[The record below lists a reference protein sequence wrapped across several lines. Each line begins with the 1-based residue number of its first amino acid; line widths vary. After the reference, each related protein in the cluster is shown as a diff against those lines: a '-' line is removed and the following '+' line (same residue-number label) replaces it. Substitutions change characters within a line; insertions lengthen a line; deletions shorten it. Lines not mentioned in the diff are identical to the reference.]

1 MFKPV
6 SPKVEFAKLEE
17 ETTKY
22 WKKNKIFEKSVTS
35 RPSDKRWT
43 FLDGPPFVTGM
54 PHYGSL
60 LSSLSKDLFGRY
72 WTMKGYRVR
81 RVWGWDGHGLPIE
94 NKVENELEI
103 KSKKDIEDVVGVKRF
118 IDECKHYVN
127 IVSGDWEWYV
137 DHIGRWVDFR
147 NAYKTWNT
155 DYMES
160 VMWVFKQM
168 YDKGF
173 VYKGLRVSLYC
184 PHCATP
190 ISNFEVAMDADN
202 YKEIQDDTTTYK
214 YKIEDLRLKIKD
226 KNVSGKAYFLAW
238 STTPWNKLVTTALA
252 VNPKMIY
259 SLVEQNGEQYIL
271 AKSTL
276 ATLGDKKTYKV
287 LKEIKG
293 SELVGMKFE
302 PHYDY
307 YKNKVAKG
315 VKVFE
320 IIPGD
325 FVTAEEGTGIV
336 TIAAYGE
343 EDMKVMREFNVHVE
357 MHLDEEG
364 HIKDEVPQ
372 FGGLYYLKANK
383 LVDEDLEKRG
393 LIYKITTQPHRVP
406 LCWRCH
412 TRLYYSPIDA
422 WFVNVQKLKPLMK
435 ETNEKVNWFPKHFKN
450 GRFLKSLENAPDWNI
465 SRNRYWGSPVPVWEC
480 ICGDRFVPGSIREL
494 EEASGQKIVD
504 LHKPEIDEVLV
515 TCKKCGKKAHR
526 VSEVLDSWIEA
537 GSASFA
543 ERHFPFDSSE
553 KLEDFFPPDFIS
565 EYTGQIRAWFYVL
578 HVIGAALYKEQAF
591 KNVTVTGVI
600 LGSDGR
606 KMSKNFKNYPD
617 PREMLEK
624 YGGDA
629 LRLYLLGSPVMH
641 GEDIL
646 ISEEQYKM
654 QVRSTMLILWNV
666 YNFFV
671 TYANLDGWNP
681 NTPSLRANAKQSQKE
696 IAALSRQVGTSRSD
710 ENMNVLDEWILS
722 LLEQLKID
730 VTKSLDGYDTVAAID
745 ALRLF
750 VTDFS
755 TWYIRRSRDRVGPS
769 APDQKDKDAFYQTCY
784 EVLTTV
790 CKLLAPIAPFV
801 TEEIYR
807 NLTDKESVHLA
818 DWPIRNE
825 NLEVRNEK
833 MVDEMKLLRK
843 IVELGHAARKKAGI
857 KLKQPLPFI
866 VININSTDDSLQ
878 NDQLDSLLKEEI
890 NIKKILVNEEAEE
903 MRKKGKWEMAED
915 GNIQVLISTELT
927 PELIAEGKARE
938 IVRSVQEER
947 KKLGT
952 SLDEY
957 VSVSLENWPAKFEK
971 YIKEQALVKE
981 LTKGEFG
988 VKRLEK

>member
-1 MFKPV
+1 MFKSV
-6 SPKVEFAKLEE
+6 SPKIDFAKQEE
-17 ETTKY
+17 ETITY
-22 WKKNKIFEKSVTS
+22 WKKNKTFEKSVSS
-35 RPSDKRWT
+35 RPANKRWT

-60 LSSLSKDLFGRY
+60 LSSLPKDVFGRY

-103 KSKKDIEDVVGVKRF
+103 KSKKDIEEIVGVKKF

-127 IVSGDWEWYV
+127 VISGDWEWYV
-137 DHIGRWVDFR
+137 EHIGRWVDFK
-147 NAYKTWNT
+147 NAYKTWDV

-168 YDKGF
+168 YEKGY

-190 ISNFEVAMDADN
+190 ISNFEVAMDAEN

-214 YKIEDLRLKIKD
+214 YETHDLGLKIKD
-226 KNVSGKAYFLAW
+226 KNASGKAYFLAW

-252 VNPKMIY
+252 VNPKFVY
-259 SLVEQNGEQYIL
+259 ALVEQNGETYIL

-276 ATLGDKKTYKV
+276 KMLGDKKTYKV
-287 LKEIKG
+287 LKEVKG
-293 SELVGMKFE
+293 AELVGIKFE

-307 YKNKVAKG
+307 FKNKVRKG
-315 VKVFE
+315 TKVFE

-325 FVTAEEGTGIV
+325 FVTADEGTGIV

-343 EDMKVMREFNVHVE
+343 EDLKVMHQYNVHVE

-372 FGGLYYLKANK
+372 FAGLYYLKANK
-383 LVDEDLEKRG
+383 LVDEDLTKRG
-393 LIYKITTQPHRVP
+393 LIYKIQTQPHRVP

-412 TRLYYSPIDA
+412 TRLYYAPIDA
-422 WFVNVQKLKPLMK
+422 WFVNVQELKPLLK
-435 ETNEKVNWFPKHFKN
+435 KTNEEVNWFPKHFKQ

-480 ICGDRFVPGSIREL
+480 ECGERFVPGSIKEL
-494 EEASGQKIVD
+494 EEASGKKITD
-504 LHKPEIDEVLV
+504 LHKPEIDDVLV
-515 TCKKCGKKAHR
+515 DCKKCGKKAKR

-543 ERHFPFDSSE
+543 ERHFPFETSE

-578 HVIGAALYKEQAF
+578 HVIGGALYKAKAF
-591 KNVTVTGVI
+591 KNVGVTGVI
-600 LGSDGR
+600 LGTDGR

-671 TYANLDGWNP
+671 TYANLDGW
-681 NTPSLRANAKQSQKE
+681 KQ
-696 IAALSRQVGTSRSD
+696 GTRNG
-710 ENMNVLDEWILS
+710 ERGTGNVLDEWILS
-722 LLEQLKID
+722 LLEQLKED
-730 VTKSLDGYDTVAAID
+730 VTKSLDNYDTVVAIEK
-745 ALRLF
+745 LRVF

-769 APDQKDKDAFYQTCY
+769 APDEDDKKAFYETCY
-784 EVLTTV
+784 TVLTTI
-790 CKLLAPIAPFV
+790 CKLLAPIAPFIS
-801 TEEIYR
+801 EEIYI
-807 NLTDKESVHLA
+807 NLTGEESVHLA
-818 DWPIRNE
+818 DWPVREQRTGKRERGIGIRE
-825 NLEVRNEK
+825 QELIEK
-833 MVDEMKLLRK
+833 MKHVRK
-843 IVELGHAARKKAGI
+843 IVELGLAARKEQEI
-857 KLKQPLPFI
+857 KVKQPLATVF
-866 VININSTDDSLQ
+866 VCHTHEAGDEKFAENLQ
-878 NDQLDSLLKEEI
+878 QLLLDEL
-890 NIKKILVNEEAEE
+890 NVKKIEFPKHVSGDAKVSLDTN
-903 MRKKGKWEMAED
+903 
-915 GNIQVLISTELT
+915 LT
-927 PELIAEGKARE
+927 DELIAEGQARE
-938 IVRSVQEER
+938 IVRKIQEER
-947 KKLGT
+947 KKVGT
-952 SLDEY
+952 ELDEQ
-957 VSVSLENWPAKFEK
+957 VFVSLESWPKEFED
-971 YIKEQALVKE
+971 YIKQQALVQT
-981 LTKGEFG
+981 LTRGEFG
-988 VKRLEK
+988 VKRLK